1 MRISL
6 KTKLFA
12 TFFGL
17 IVFFVTISLILSS
30 TLLEKYY
37 YSKKEDVMLQSFH
50 TIQKAYEGDADS
62 IMLDLEKIESLR
74 GIVILFF
81 DKDTN
86 LLYQS
91 RQRISGIKGF
101 RADMR
106 EPAPFEWK
114 NIKDKFKKV
123 REDQPLIE
131 KRFDKRMESN
141 FVSLY
146 GQIDDDVFVY
156 LSTPVAAIQESAK
169 IAVRFSILTGII
181 TVILGGIFIF
191 FLSSRLTKPIVKLN
205 EIAKKMA
212 VLDFKEKYAV
222 NRSDEIGTLGES
234 INSLSNQLEKSIG
247 ELRQANYKLTQDIEK
262 ERKIDEMRKDFISN
276 VSHELKTPI
285 ALVQGY
291 AEGLKL
297 NVNDDEENKNFYCEV
312 IIDEANKM
320 NNMVRKLLELS
331 ELEFN
336 KISLEREEFCICE
349 LIRNVLKKNNLLF
362 AEKEAKVCF
371 NDNGC
376 NCIKINADYYF
387 TEQVLMNYLSN
398 ALNHMDENKRI
409 EISVKIMEDKV
420 RAEVFNSGRNIPE
433 EALENIW
440 MSFYKVDKARTRAYG
455 GTGLGLS
462 IVKAIQKAHNNL
474 YGVENKQGGVLF
486 WFEADKV
493 NDGIPGDS
501 INSQNKIYK

>member
-1 MRISL
+1 MKISL

-17 IVFFVTISLILSS
+17 IVFFATISLILSS

-50 TIQKAYEGDADS
+50 TIQQAYEGDAEN
-62 IMLDLEKIESLR
+62 IMFDVEKIESLR
-74 GIVILFF
+74 GIIIVFF
-81 DKDTN
+81 DKDIN

-91 RQRISGIKGF
+91 RQRIMGIKGL
-101 RADMR
+101 RIETR
-106 EPAPFEWK
+106 EPVPFEWK
-114 NIKDKFKKV
+114 NIRDKFKKV
-123 REDQPLIE
+123 QKDQPLIE
-131 KRFDKRMESN
+131 KRFDRRMESN

-146 GQIDDDVFVY
+146 GQIDEDVFVY

-169 IAVRFSILTGII
+169 IAVRFSIITGFI
-181 TVILGGIFIF
+181 TIILGGIFIF

-212 VLDFKEKYAV
+212 VLDFNERYDV

-234 INSLSNQLEKSIG
+234 INSLSDQLEKSIG

-336 KISLEREEFCICE
+336 NISLDREEFCICE
-349 LIRNVLKKNNLLF
+349 LIRNVLKKNSLLF
-362 AEKEAKVCF
+362 AEKEAKVAF
-371 NDNGC
+371 NDNGHEG
-376 NCIKINADYYF
+376 IRINADYYF

-398 ALNHMDENKRI
+398 ALNHLDENKVI
-409 EISVKIMEDKV
+409 EISIRPVEDKV
-420 RAEVFNSGRNIPE
+420 RIEVYNLGRNIPE

-440 MSFYKVDKARTRAYG
+440 MSFYKVDKARTRTYG

-462 IVKAIQKAHNNL
+462 IVKAIQKSHNNG
-474 YGVENKQGGVLF
+474 YGVENKPGGVLF
-486 WFEADKV
+486 WFEADRV
-493 NDGIPGDS
+493 N
-501 INSQNKIYK
+501 